1 MWFCINNYQEYIGH
15 RFYAFNEYYE
25 KEIVTLESVQIET
38 KYTECYSPVSANH
51 LNIITEGLLSMPGGI
66 KGLFNIFELD
76 ENQMINQEKMQA
88 DIEKY
93 GLFTYE
99 EFETYMSKEAFEM
112 FNVAYVKVSLGKGLM
127 TIQDVQYLLE
137 RYSKYIQ

>member
-1 MWFCINNYQEYIGH
+1 
-15 RFYAFNEYYE
+15 
-25 KEIVTLESVQIET
+25 
-38 KYTECYSPVSANH
+38 
-51 LNIITEGLLSMPGGI
+51 
-66 KGLFNIFELD
+66 
-76 ENQMINQEKMQA
+76 MINQEKMQA